1 MPTEWLLGRLVTLSW
16 FQSLLR
22 PLNLYL
28 CNTFFLSAVAFDI
41 ILLQRIVELIWSI
54 YMFGWLETH
63 NWLATQEHDWKF
75 TTDKGKN
82 SCFGSKVVLVAYIV
96 KLVAS
101 QCQRNFL
108 ICMIFNYCIII
119 PISYND
125 LYTVLFFFFFF
136 FFLVCNELGL
146 SCFPN
151 FLCFGIYCCYYHFS
165 FSQNLEVCIRQV
177 LLYMYCIMCTPPFDI
192 CSIRW
197 KGICLL
203 VIPVFA
209 FVCFPLKIS
218 SKHHC
223 EL

>member
-1 MPTEWLLGRLVTLSW
+1 
-16 FQSLLR
+16 
-22 PLNLYL
+22 
-28 CNTFFLSAVAFDI
+28 
-41 ILLQRIVELIWSI
+41 
-54 YMFGWLETH
+54 MFGWLETH
-63 NWLATQEHDWKF
+63 NWLATQDHDWKF
-75 TTDKGKN
+75 TTDEGKN
-82 SCFGSKVVLVAYIV
+82 NCFGSKVVLVAYIV

-101 QCQRNFL
+101 QCQRTFL
-108 ICMIFNYCIII
+108 ICMILNYCIII
-119 PISYND
+119 PIFYND
-125 LYTVLFFFFFF
+125 FYTVLVFCFVLFLF

-151 FLCFGIYCCYYHFS
+151 FLCFGIYCCYYYYYYYYYFS
-165 FSQNLEVCIRQV
+165 SSQNLEVCIRQV
-177 LLYMYCIMCTPPFDI
+177 LLHIYSIMCTPPFDI
-192 CSIRW
+192 CSIGW